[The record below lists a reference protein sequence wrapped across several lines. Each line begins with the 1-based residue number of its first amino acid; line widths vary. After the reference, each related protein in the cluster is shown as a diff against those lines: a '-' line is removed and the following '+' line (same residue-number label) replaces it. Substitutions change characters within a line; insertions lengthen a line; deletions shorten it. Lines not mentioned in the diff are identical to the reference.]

1 MPEWCEGDD
10 VISLG
15 ASWTPNIGQAPELHA
30 GKESF
35 SWQIL
40 QANVPEKYYL
50 SPAHCSR
57 ILICAMLAG
66 CPPPKPIEE
75 ILLKQGG
82 AYPSSKP
89 FPDCECAVAPSTTIS
104 GCFSEA
110 FGKRTDPFPTLLASE
125 LYPFAFWY
133 EDDPSG
139 GCVRFLTETE
149 CERLMGLPEG
159 WTKYGADGREICS
172 TNRYTALGNAIALPC
187 AEYIM
192 AGIAEVLGK

>member
-1 MPEWCEGDD
+1 MEIAFQQSLFGKTSSELGYQETGWIISPYCERSRAPKFQCLLLDSGQMPEWCEGDD
-10 VISLG
+10 VISPG
-15 ASWTPNIGQAPELHA
+15 ASWTPNIGQTPELHA

-57 ILICAMLAG
+57 ILICAVLAG

-82 AYPSSKP
+82 VYPSSNP
-89 FPDCECAVAPSTTIS
+89 FPDCECAVVPSTTIS

-110 FGKRTDPFPTLLASE
+110 LESGQIRFPL
-125 LYPFAFWY
+125 F
-133 EDDPSG
+133 
-139 GCVRFLTETE
+139 
-149 CERLMGLPEG
+149 
-159 WTKYGADGREICS
+159 
-172 TNRYTALGNAIALPC
+172 
-187 AEYIM
+187 
-192 AGIAEVLGK
+192 

>member
-1 MPEWCEGDD
+1 MEIAFQQSLFGKTSSELGYQETGWINSPYCERSRAPKFQCLLLDSGQMPEWCEGDD

-15 ASWTPNIGQAPELHA
+15 ASWTPNIGQTPELHA

-57 ILICAMLAG
+57 ILICAVLAG

-82 AYPSSKP
+82 VYPSSNP
-89 FPDCECAVAPSTTIS
+89 FPDCECAVVPSTTIS
-104 GCFSEA
+104 ECFSEA
-110 FGKRTDPFPTLLASE
+110 LESGQIRFPL
-125 LYPFAFWY
+125 F
-133 EDDPSG
+133 
-139 GCVRFLTETE
+139 
-149 CERLMGLPEG
+149 
-159 WTKYGADGREICS
+159 
-172 TNRYTALGNAIALPC
+172 
-187 AEYIM
+187 
-192 AGIAEVLGK
+192 

>member
-1 MPEWCEGDD
+1 MADF
-10 VISLG
+10 
-15 ASWTPNIGQAPELHA
+15 TGQRA
-30 GKESF
+30 G
-35 SWQIL
+35 
-40 QANVPEKYYL
+40 
-50 SPAHCSR
+50 
-57 ILICAMLAG
+57 
-66 CPPPKPIEE
+66 E
-75 ILLKQGG
+75 ILFKSRPLFQNFNLCSAGGVSAAEADRGDFIEAGRRIPIVQPFSGLRMRGG
-82 AYPSSKP
+82 AKHHNQRMFLRS
-89 FPDCECAVAPSTTIS
+89 
-104 GCFSEA
+104 

-133 EDDPSG
+133 EDDPSS
-139 GCVRFLTETE
+139 GCIRFLTETE